1 MAYIYQIVNDINDKI
16 YVGKTEETLE
26 KRFYI
31 HCKDAQTERCKN
43 RPLYN
48 AMNKYGFEHFRIEE
62 LEKTDYPDER
72 EQYWI
77 EKLNTYHNGYNA
89 TLGGDGK
96 RRLDYDKIIERYC
109 VLGSQKLVAEE
120 LGIDAGS
127 VRQVLKMN
135 EIPIIKTPATN
146 KAVRQFTR
154 QGEVIQD
161 FISCSEGAR
170 WLISQEITQAKLGTV
185 VNKITECANHKRK
198 SAYGYLWEFV

>member
-1 MAYIYQIVNDINDKI
+1 MAYIYQIINDINNKI
-16 YVGKTEETLE
+16 YVGKTEISLE
-26 KRFYI
+26 RRFYL

-48 AMNKYGFEHFRIEE
+48 AMNKYGFEHFHIEE
-62 LEKTDYPDER
+62 LEKTDSPDER

-77 EKLNTYHNGYNA
+77 EKLNTYYNGYNA

-96 RRLDYDKIIERYC
+96 RRLDYDKIIERYR
-109 VLGSQKLVAEE
+109 VLGNQKLVAEE
-120 LGIDAGS
+120 LGIDTGS
-127 VRQVLKMN
+127 VRKVLKMN
-135 EIPIIKTPATN
+135 EIPIIKTPAIN

-154 QGEVIQD
+154 QGELIQD

-198 SAYGYLWEFV
+198 SAYGYLWEFI

>member
-1 MAYIYQIVNDINDKI
+1 
-16 YVGKTEETLE
+16 
-26 KRFYI
+26 
-31 HCKDAQTERCKN
+31 
-43 RPLYN
+43 
-48 AMNKYGFEHFRIEE
+48 MNKYGFEHFRIEE
-62 LEKTDYPDER
+62 LEKTDSPDER

-109 VLGSQKLVAEE
+109 VLGNQKLVAEE
-120 LGIDAGS
+120 LGIDIGS
-127 VRQVLKMN
+127 VRKVLKMN
-135 EIPIIKTPATN
+135 EVPIIKTPALN

-154 QGEVIQD
+154 QGEPIQD

-185 VNKITECANHKRK
+185 VNKITECANCKRK
-198 SAYGYLWEFV
+198 SAYGYLWEFI